1 MAPDGCF
8 QSPDFMGSCNA
19 ERAML
24 KVTAERILGGSQRK
38 EASCYLGIWNHQT
51 LLGSN
56 ECLACGGRGQCA
68 AIVLFWVASQE
79 DATSTE
85 ALPSPLLGLNLA
97 YVVSLEYIDPVLLDT

>member
-1 MAPDGCF
+1 
-8 QSPDFMGSCNA
+8 MGSCNA

-24 KVTAERILGGSQRK
+24 KVAEEWILGGSQRK
-38 EASCYLGIWNHQT
+38 EASCYLGIWTHQT

-56 ECLACGGRGQCA
+56 ECLACGGWDQCTT
-68 AIVLFWVASQE
+68 IVLFWVASQE